1 MDYHYHDIERIRN
14 GGCDMIKIMLVD
26 DHEMV
31 REGIK
36 QLIEFDGDIKVIAQ
50 ASKGEDCLKLLQ
62 SELPDIIL
70 LDVNM
75 IGMNGIDVL
84 TLTGYLPQSPIH
96 QAR

>member
-36 QLIEFDGDIKVIAQ
+36 HLIEFDGDIKVIAQ
-50 ASKGEDCLKLLQ
+50 ASK
-62 SELPDIIL
+62 
-70 LDVNM
+70 
-75 IGMNGIDVL
+75 
-84 TLTGYLPQSPIH
+84 
-96 QAR
+96 